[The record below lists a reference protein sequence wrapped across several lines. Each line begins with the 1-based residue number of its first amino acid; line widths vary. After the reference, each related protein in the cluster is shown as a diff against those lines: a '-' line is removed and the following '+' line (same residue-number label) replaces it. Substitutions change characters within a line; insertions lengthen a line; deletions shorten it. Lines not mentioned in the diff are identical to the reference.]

1 MTIRSED
8 TGRPHD
14 EVLQTTRA
22 DDADWRNGRVPRY
35 VFSGPPDVQAIGRAG
50 VQPR

>member
-1 MTIRSED
+1 MTIRFED

-22 DDADWRNGRVPRY
+22 DDADWRNGRVPLY
-35 VFSGPPDVQAIGRAG
+35 VFSGRGLWRLEPSATCP
-50 VQPR
+50 